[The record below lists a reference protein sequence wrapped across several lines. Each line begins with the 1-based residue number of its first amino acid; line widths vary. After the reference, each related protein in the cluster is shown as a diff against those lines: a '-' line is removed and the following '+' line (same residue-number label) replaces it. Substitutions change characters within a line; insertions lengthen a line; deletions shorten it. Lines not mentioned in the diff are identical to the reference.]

1 MKKIFL
7 SLLISLSFVIFSQSN
22 EDIRDLVKNNPELV
36 KDYQNQMDSD
46 YAQTIGED
54 TSIDEAIE
62 NENDIEIDNEEP
74 NIFGFQ
80 YINTIPKSI
89 SSTSDLPVPND
100 YVISLGDKLKII
112 LTGGEKGIYDLAV
125 GMDGNILLPDIGS
138 ISVAGE
144 SIRDVREKVEQL
156 IELSYVGTKVS
167 ISLDSLAARKI
178 NIIGA
183 VKNPGTYIV
192 SPFSTITSSL
202 AYSGGFEEY
211 ASLRNITVI
220 REGEEINFDLYDFLI
235 FGSRESDINIRQG
248 DTISIKSTN
257 NFVEILG
264 AINRPK
270 IYEYMPQDTYSDL
283 INFALGLNRYGDDK
297 NITATVIEGS
307 KKLTKKVRKD
317 SSIDKQNIE
326 ALYIGNNV
334 NINSRDVFVSGDSV
348 TSGFYQVTEDKKL
361 EKFLE
366 NLQFSSEIYPFYSI
380 YERVAVSGL
389 SKISSSFSLSD
400 PDTYSNLMASKN
412 TTLSFFGRDQ
422 IDLFNSG
429 MSEIEI
435 EDSSLQMIR
444 SEDLVS
450 ISLPDKTLTIPLK
463 GKISPKQIHL
473 FFGSF
478 NEIDEDKVSVITN
491 EDIFTNAYEST
502 FDSEDLVAISFPSIK
517 ENIIEV
523 TIEGEILN
531 AGTYFV
537 PSSTNLSDL
546 YTLAG
551 GLRNEA
557 FTSGIQVFRE
567 EIKEK
572 QIKAIREAK
581 AVLTDAM
588 IHKSSSIS
596 DRGMLDIESILLL
609 SELADPT
616 GRVAGNFD
624 PNSTTSSSFVLK
636 EGDLISIP
644 SISYEVIVQGEVLN
658 SSSFI
663 FNKSMKYKDYI
674 EAAGGFS
681 DYADK
686 RAVFIIRANGLSVE
700 TSSSIFSGE
709 TIIYPGDTI
718 VVPRNLDQFE
728 ALPLVSMA
736 TNIIADIAFSAA
748 SLNAISD

>member
-1 MKKIFL
+1 
-7 SLLISLSFVIFSQSN
+7 
-22 EDIRDLVKNNPELV
+22 
-36 KDYQNQMDSD
+36 
-46 YAQTIGED
+46 
-54 TSIDEAIE
+54 
-62 NENDIEIDNEEP
+62 
-74 NIFGFQ
+74 
-80 YINTIPKSI
+80 
-89 SSTSDLPVPND
+89 
-100 YVISLGDKLKII
+100 
-112 LTGGEKGIYDLAV
+112 
-125 GMDGNILLPDIGS
+125 
-138 ISVAGE
+138 
-144 SIRDVREKVEQL
+144 
-156 IELSYVGTKVS
+156 
-167 ISLDSLAARKI
+167 
-178 NIIGA
+178 
-183 VKNPGTYIV
+183 
-192 SPFSTITSSL
+192 
-202 AYSGGFEEY
+202 
-211 ASLRNITVI
+211 
-220 REGEEINFDLYDFLI
+220 
-235 FGSRESDINIRQG
+235 
-248 DTISIKSTN
+248 
-257 NFVEILG
+257 
-264 AINRPK
+264 
-270 IYEYMPQDTYSDL
+270 MPQDTYSDL

-531 AGTYFV
+531 AGTY
-537 PSSTNLSDL
+537 
-546 YTLAG
+546 LA
-551 GLRNEA
+551 
-557 FTSGIQVFRE
+557 
-567 EIKEK
+567 
-572 QIKAIREAK
+572 
-581 AVLTDAM
+581 
-588 IHKSSSIS
+588 
-596 DRGMLDIESILLL
+596 
-609 SELADPT
+609 
-616 GRVAGNFD
+616 
-624 PNSTTSSSFVLK
+624 
-636 EGDLISIP
+636 
-644 SISYEVIVQGEVLN
+644 
-658 SSSFI
+658 
-663 FNKSMKYKDYI
+663 
-674 EAAGGFS
+674 
-681 DYADK
+681 
-686 RAVFIIRANGLSVE
+686 
-700 TSSSIFSGE
+700 
-709 TIIYPGDTI
+709 
-718 VVPRNLDQFE
+718 
-728 ALPLVSMA
+728 
-736 TNIIADIAFSAA
+736 
-748 SLNAISD
+748 

>member
-62 NENDIEIDNEEP
+62 NENDIEIDNEES

-317 SSIDKQNIE
+317 SSVDKQNIE

-380 YERVAVSGL
+380 YERVAASGL

-422 IDLFNSG
+422 IGLFNSG

-624 PNSTTSSSFVLK
+624 PNSATSSSFVLK

-644 SISYEVIVQGEVLN
+644 SMSYEVIVQGEVLN

>member
-7 SLLISLSFVIFSQSN
+7 SLLISLSFLIFSQSN
-22 EDIRDLVKNNPELV
+22 ENIKDLVKNNPELV
-36 KDYQNQMDSD
+36 ENYQNQMDSD
-46 YAQTIGED
+46 YTQTIGKD
-54 TSIDEAIE
+54 TSIDEVIE
-62 NENDIEIDNEEP
+62 NKNDIDIDNEEP
-74 NIFGFQ
+74 NIFGFE

-100 YVISLGDKLKII
+100 YVVSLGDKLKII
-112 LTGGEKGIYDLAV
+112 LTGGEKGIYDLTV
-125 GMDGNILLPDIGS
+125 GMDGNILFPDIGS
-138 ISVAGE
+138 ISVADE

-202 AYSGGFEEY
+202 SYSGGFEEY

-264 AINRPK
+264 AINRSM

-283 INFALGLNRYGDDK
+283 INFALGLNRHGDDK
-297 NITATVIEGS
+297 NITATLIEGS
-307 KKLTKKVRKD
+307 RKLTKKVRKD
-317 SSIDKQNIE
+317 SFIDKQNIE

-348 TSGFYQVTEDKKL
+348 TSGFYEVTEDKKL
-361 EKFLE
+361 EEFLE

-380 YERVAVSGL
+380 YERVTARGL

-429 MSEIEI
+429 MSEIE
-435 EDSSLQMIR
+435 DSSLQIIR

-450 ISLPDKTLTIPLK
+450 ISLPDKTLSIPLK

-478 NEIDEDKVSVITN
+478 NEIDEGKVSVITN
-491 EDIFTNAYEST
+491 KGIFTNAYEIT

-557 FTSGIQVFRE
+557 FTLGIQVFRE

-624 PNSTTSSSFVLK
+624 PNSATSSSFVLK

-644 SISYEVIVQGEVLN
+644 SMSYEVIVQGEVLN

>member
-22 EDIRDLVKNNPELV
+22 EDIRDLVKNNPKLV

-644 SISYEVIVQGEVLN
+644 SMSYEVIVQGEVLN

>member
-1 MKKIFL
+1 
-7 SLLISLSFVIFSQSN
+7 
-22 EDIRDLVKNNPELV
+22 
-36 KDYQNQMDSD
+36 
-46 YAQTIGED
+46 
-54 TSIDEAIE
+54 
-62 NENDIEIDNEEP
+62 
-74 NIFGFQ
+74 
-80 YINTIPKSI
+80 
-89 SSTSDLPVPND
+89 
-100 YVISLGDKLKII
+100 
-112 LTGGEKGIYDLAV
+112 
-125 GMDGNILLPDIGS
+125 
-138 ISVAGE
+138 
-144 SIRDVREKVEQL
+144 
-156 IELSYVGTKVS
+156 
-167 ISLDSLAARKI
+167 
-178 NIIGA
+178 
-183 VKNPGTYIV
+183 
-192 SPFSTITSSL
+192 
-202 AYSGGFEEY
+202 
-211 ASLRNITVI
+211 
-220 REGEEINFDLYDFLI
+220 
-235 FGSRESDINIRQG
+235 
-248 DTISIKSTN
+248 
-257 NFVEILG
+257 
-264 AINRPK
+264 
-270 IYEYMPQDTYSDL
+270 
-283 INFALGLNRYGDDK
+283 
-297 NITATVIEGS
+297 
-307 KKLTKKVRKD
+307 
-317 SSIDKQNIE
+317 
-326 ALYIGNNV
+326 
-334 NINSRDVFVSGDSV
+334 
-348 TSGFYQVTEDKKL
+348 
-361 EKFLE
+361 
-366 NLQFSSEIYPFYSI
+366 
-380 YERVAVSGL
+380 
-389 SKISSSFSLSD
+389 
-400 PDTYSNLMASKN
+400 
-412 TTLSFFGRDQ
+412 
-422 IDLFNSG
+422 
-429 MSEIEI
+429 
-435 EDSSLQMIR
+435 MIR

-686 RAVFIIRANGLSVE
+686 RAVFIIRANGSVC
-700 TSSSIFSGE
+700 
-709 TIIYPGDTI
+709 
-718 VVPRNLDQFE
+718 R
-728 ALPLVSMA
+728 
-736 TNIIADIAFSAA
+736 DIK
-748 SLNAISD
+748 

>member
-1 MKKIFL
+1 
-7 SLLISLSFVIFSQSN
+7 
-22 EDIRDLVKNNPELV
+22 
-36 KDYQNQMDSD
+36 MDSD